1 MPGRVGK
8 NLALAKPQS
17 AADKLASAKR
27 TLKEMGLEETQANLS
42 LYQDLKATHLRVSKK
57 LMLENLDT
65 RAASEESKRE
75 EGSRMV
81 RFFPIEHQ
89 LPMCNLSFNF

>member
-27 TLKEMGLEETQANLS
+27 TLKDMGLEETPANLS
-42 LYQDLKATHLRVSKK
+42 LYQDLKATHVRVSKK
-57 LMLENLDT
+57 LMMENLDT
-65 RAASEESKRE
+65 RAESAEKR
-75 EGSRMV
+75 GYS
-81 RFFPIEHQ
+81 
-89 LPMCNLSFNF
+89 